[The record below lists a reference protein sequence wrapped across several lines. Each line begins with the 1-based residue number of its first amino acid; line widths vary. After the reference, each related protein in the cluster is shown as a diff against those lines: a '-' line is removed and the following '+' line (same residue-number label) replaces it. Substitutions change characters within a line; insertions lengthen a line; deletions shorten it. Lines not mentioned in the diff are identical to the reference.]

1 MIPPELAETAPFEDR
16 ADAGRY
22 LAQQLLRYSG
32 APILAIPNGGVPLA
46 IAIAISLHSDIDVVI
61 SRKLPIPLRPEG
73 GFGAVADDGQPI
85 FNEPILKALNMT
97 DYDINYV
104 VNKVRSDILQRTKLY
119 KGNKPPTLLAGK
131 TVILV
136 DDGLATGFTMLAAI
150 RSLAKRNPKE
160 IIVAA
165 PSASR
170 EAIAL
175 MRQERVK
182 LVLGAQPRPGKYY
195 VAAAYKHWTTLSDSD
210 VQRRLTDWYNR
221 LSSARTVNGPQEAVP
236 TSNIIP
242 GQTVITPPVRSFT
255 NTQVKPSP
263 IEKPAEEI
271 TINNKPVIM
280 GAPSATQPT
289 RKINNTQVQPAPVE
303 QPTEEY
309 PVNNKPIIMGAS
321 SIPQPKRSFKN
332 TKVMPAPIEEEEKT
346 EEKKLPP
353 NVKKYKY
360 IG

>member
-1 MIPPELAETAPFEDR
+1 
-16 ADAGRY
+16 
-22 LAQQLLRYSG
+22 
-32 APILAIPNGGVPLA
+32 
-46 IAIAISLHSDIDVVI
+46 
-61 SRKLPIPLRPEG
+61 
-73 GFGAVADDGQPI
+73 
-85 FNEPILKALNMT
+85 MT

-136 DDGLATGFTMLAAI
+136 DDGLATGYTMLAAI

-182 LVLGAQPRPGKYY
+182 LVLGAQPKPGKYY
-195 VAAAYKHWTTLSDSD
+195 VAAAYKHWTTLTDAD

-221 LSSARTVNGPQEAVP
+221 LSSARTANTPQDTMPAN
-236 TSNIIP
+236 SIIP

-255 NTQVKPSP
+255 NTAVQPAP
-263 IEKPAEEI
+263 IEKTAEDI
-271 TINNKPVIM
+271 PIDNKQVILGSSGTPM
-280 GAPSATQPT
+280 PT
-289 RKINNTQVQPAPVE
+289 RSFKNTQVQPAPIE
-303 QPTEEY
+303 KTTDETPI
-309 PVNNKPIIMGAS
+309 NNKPVNTGTIGIN
-321 SIPQPKRSFKN
+321 QPKRSFKN
-332 TKVMPAPIEEEEKT
+332 TKVMPAPIEEEEKK
-346 EEKKLPP
+346 EDKQLPP

>member
-1 MIPPELAETAPFEDR
+1 MIPPEMAETAPFEDR

-32 APILAIPNGGVPLA
+32 SPILAIPNGGVPLA
-46 IAIAISLHSDIDVVI
+46 IAIALSLHSDIDVVI

-85 FNEPILKALNMT
+85 FNEPILQALNMT

-104 VNKVRSDILQRTKLY
+104 VNMVRSDILQRTKLY

-136 DDGLATGFTMLAAI
+136 DDGLATGYTMLAAI

-182 LVLGAQPRPGKYY
+182 LVLGAQPKPGKYY
-195 VAAAYKHWTTLSDSD
+195 VAAAYKHWTTLTDAD

-221 LSSARTVNGPQEAVP
+221 LSSARTVAAPQETTT
-236 TSNIIP
+236 TSTIIP
-242 GQTVITPPVRSFT
+242 GQTIIMPAVRSFT
-255 NTQVKPSP
+255 NTQVQPAP
-263 IEKPAEEI
+263 IEKPAE
-271 TINNKPVIM
+271 
-280 GAPSATQPT
+280 GPT
-289 RKINNTQVQPAPVE
+289 VS
-303 QPTEEY
+303 
-309 PVNNKPIIMGAS
+309 NKPIILGAS
-321 SIPQPKRSFKN
+321 AVSQPTRSFKN
-332 TKVMPAPIEEEEKT
+332 TKVMPAPIEEEKK
-346 EEKKLPP
+346 EEEQKLPP